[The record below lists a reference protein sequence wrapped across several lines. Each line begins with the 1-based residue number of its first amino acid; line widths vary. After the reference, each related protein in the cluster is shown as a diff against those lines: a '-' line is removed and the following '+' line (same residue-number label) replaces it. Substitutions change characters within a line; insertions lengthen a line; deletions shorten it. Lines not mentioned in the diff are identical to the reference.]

1 MPVDSVNNKAGF
13 RLAAIT
19 LAATLLGGCATTEN
33 ALKDADELLAKQEA
47 SKKLPEANLSEY
59 ALSLNRFGQMLDIYK
74 DGDPVIYMQTRNITD
89 ATNLSNP
96 LVGSEIPG
104 DITEMVRTA
113 VNRIGA
119 RIVYVPYHP
128 DYLIAQA
135 QLGAKFGVTMPDYLI
150 TGALTEFDRAL
161 SGAGRSNS
169 ATIEFGGGKGTVT
182 LGGDLKRTAIYSSL
196 ALDLN
201 LVSFQTQQMVLDG
214 GVDLL
219 DRTLDLVVRELFN
232 ARYALGPGARKA
244 FHLGGKRA
252 ERHGLGGNRFRGILG
267 KVLVPVHG
275 DQREIVAGRAGLF
288 LGNVHDPR
296 HRLHQV
302 GAG

>member
-119 RIVYVPYHP
+119 RSSTCP
-128 DYLIAQA
+128 
-135 QLGAKFGVTMPDYLI
+135 T
-150 TGALTEFDRAL
+150 T
-161 SGAGRSNS
+161 
-169 ATIEFGGGKGTVT
+169 
-182 LGGDLKRTAIYSSL
+182 RT
-196 ALDLN
+196 
-201 LVSFQTQQMVLDG
+201 T
-214 GVDLL
+214 
-219 DRTLDLVVRELFN
+219 
-232 ARYALGPGARKA
+232 
-244 FHLGGKRA
+244 
-252 ERHGLGGNRFRGILG
+252 
-267 KVLVPVHG
+267 
-275 DQREIVAGRAGLF
+275 
-288 LGNVHDPR
+288 
-296 HRLHQV
+296 
-302 GAG
+302 